1 MFLPR
6 AAGFALSPFGVP
18 RKLPSWWQ
26 PWTSERFGGRL
37 PCPVLRGSLL
47 YIQHPTGRPHPSS
60 DTGRGGGRG
69 PEKQTFHGSN
79 QPHRS
84 GLLGAVKVPHPFVT
98 NAISKKID
106 M

>member
-6 AAGFALSPFGVP
+6 AAGFALSPFWV
-18 RKLPSWWQ
+18 PSWWR
-26 PWTSERFGGRL
+26 PWTSERFRGL
-37 PCPVLRGSLL
+37 CPALCSEAPFFTFSTQQGV
-47 YIQHPTGRPHPSS
+47 PTRAL
-60 DTGRGGGRG
+60 TRGGVGAEG
-69 PEKQTFHGSN
+69 PKSKPFTVQIN
-79 QPHRS
+79 PHRS